1 MATYRTFPLAVER
14 PELFA
19 PVREFLRR
27 ASYDDATLCRT
38 LGMRNMSDL
47 GEARWDEVPRDELG
61 PALDL
66 CLDLFLLCR
75 EVPGERIRDTCG
87 EVVADALGALGLV
100 RTTPHDASQCF
111 CPVWLYPVDGFVI
124 ASDRRNEPYGDP
136 DEGFEDVVFPA
147 IHIGALRLLDVMP
160 DAGGG
165 DALDLCGGAGSGAFR
180 LSRTARSVATSD
192 LTLRAA
198 RFAEFN
204 ARLNGL
210 DVDCLRGDLYEPA
223 AGRRFDAIVAHPP
236 YVPAAGSALVYRDGG
251 DTGEQVTRR
260 VVEGLPA
267 YLKPGGRCAIICMG
281 RDADEGPFER
291 RVRVWLGEAR
301 DEFDVVFGHETTLTL
316 DDVIDRM
323 RKRDEP
329 VTDGDARAFRDLL
342 MDLGTKQFVYGALR
356 IERFPSPAPLEPL
369 RLGMSSEATAVDFE
383 PFLAW
388 RRLRREPGLTG
399 RIGRA
404 RPRLAPGVAL
414 TGADDANG
422 RDAEPPVVVSLP
434 AARLGGSLSL
444 EEWAVPLISRLDGSL
459 SVDDLFAAAQRS
471 GETPPTITREDLVD
485 LVARLVDRGLLEPGL
500 AD

>member
-1 MATYRTFPLAVER
+1 MATNRTFPLALEK

-38 LGMRNMSDL
+38 LRMGNMSDL
-47 GEARWDEVPRDELG
+47 GGVRWDEVPRDELG
-61 PALDL
+61 PALNL

-75 EVPGERIRDTCG
+75 EVPGERIRDACG
-87 EVVADALGALGLV
+87 EVVADALQALGLV
-100 RTTPHDASQCF
+100 RTTPHDASQF
-111 CPVWLYPVDGFVI
+111 YCPVWLYPVDGFVI
-124 ASDRRNEPYGDP
+124 ASDRRNEPYGDAG
-136 DEGFEDVVFPA
+136 EAFEDVVFPA
-147 IHIGALRLLDVMP
+147 IHVGALRLLDLMP

-180 LSRTARSVATSD
+180 FSRTARSVATSD
-192 LTLRAA
+192 LTLRSA

-210 DVDCLRGDLYEPA
+210 DVESLQGDLYEPA
-223 AGRRFDAIVAHPP
+223 AGRRFDAIAAHPP
-236 YVPAAGSALVYRDGG
+236 FVPAAGSTLVYRDGG
-251 DTGEQVTRR
+251 DTGEEVTRR

-267 YLKPGGRCAIICMG
+267 HLKPGGRCAIICMG
-281 RDADEGPFER
+281 RDADEGSFEQ
-291 RVRVWLGEAR
+291 RVRGWLGEAR
-301 DEFDVVFGHETTLTL
+301 DEFDVVFGHETTLTV

-323 RKRDEP
+323 KKRDEP
-329 VTDGDARAFRDLL
+329 VTDGESQAFRELL
-342 MDLGTKQFVYGALR
+342 VKMGTKRFVYGVLR

-369 RLGMSSEATAVDFE
+369 RLEMSPGATAIDFE

-388 RRLRREPGLTG
+388 RRLRREPGLTD

-404 RPRLAPGVAL
+404 RPRLAPGVAR
-414 TGADDANG
+414 TGDGDGSGQAA
-422 RDAEPPVVVSLP
+422 AAPVDVSLP
-434 AARLGGSLSL
+434 AARLGGSMSL
-444 EEWAVPLISRLDGSL
+444 EAWAVPLVSRLDGSV
-459 SVDDLFAAAQRS
+459 SVDDLFAAAERS
-471 GETPPTITREDLVD
+471 AETPSAVTRDDLVA

>member
-1 MATYRTFPLAVER
+1 MATTRTFPLALER

-19 PVREFLRR
+19 PVREVLRR

-38 LGMRNMSDL
+38 LGMGNMSDL
-47 GEARWDEVPRDELG
+47 GEVRWDEVPRDELG
-61 PALDL
+61 PALNL

-75 EVPGERIRDTCG
+75 HVPGERIRDACG

-100 RTTPHDASQCF
+100 RPTPHDASQF
-111 CPVWLYPVDGFVI
+111 YCPVWLYPVDGFVV

-136 DEGFEDVVFPA
+136 DEAFEDVVFPA
-147 IHIGALRLLDVMP
+147 IHTGALRLLDLMP
-160 DAGGG
+160 DASGG
-165 DALDLCGGAGSGAFR
+165 DAFDLCGGAGSGAFR

-192 LTLRAA
+192 LTLRSA

-210 DVDCLRGDLYEPA
+210 DVECLQGDLYEPV
-223 AGRRFDAIVAHPP
+223 AGRCFDVIAAHPP
-236 YVPAAGSALVYRDGG
+236 YVPAAGSTLVYRDGG

-267 YLKPGGRCAIICMG
+267 HLKPGGRCAIICMG
-281 RDADEGPFER
+281 RDADEGSFEH
-291 RVRVWLGEAR
+291 RVRGWLGESR
-301 DEFDVVFGHETTLTL
+301 DEFDVVFGHETTLTV
-316 DDVIDRM
+316 DDVIGRM
-323 RKRDEP
+323 KKRDEP
-329 VTDGDARAFRDLL
+329 VTDGEAQAFRDLL
-342 MDLGTKQFVYGALR
+342 VKMGTKRFVYGVLR

-369 RLGMSSEATAVDFE
+369 RLEMSQGATAVDFV

-404 RPRLAPGVAL
+404 RPRLAPGVVLA
-414 TGADDANG
+414 GAGDANG
-422 RDAEPPVVVSLP
+422 RDAAPVAVSSP
-434 AARLGGSLSL
+434 AALVGSSMTL
-444 EEWAVPLISRLDGSL
+444 EEWAVPLVSRMDGSV
-459 SVDDLFAAAQRS
+459 SVDDLFAAAQSS
-471 GETPPTITREDLVD
+471 GETPTASTREDLVD
-485 LVARLVDRGLLEPGL
+485 LVARLVDRGLLEPRL

>member
-1 MATYRTFPLAVER
+1 MATNRTFPLALER

-27 ASYDDATLCRT
+27 ASYDDASLCRT
-38 LGMRNMSDL
+38 LGMGNMSDL
-47 GEARWDEVPRDELG
+47 GEVRWDEVPRDELG
-61 PALDL
+61 PALNL
-66 CLDLFLLCR
+66 CLDLFLLCGQ
-75 EVPGERIRDTCG
+75 VPEARLRDACG
-87 EVVADALGALGLV
+87 EVVADAFGALGLV
-100 RTTPHDASQCF
+100 RATPHDASQFF

-124 ASDRRNEPYGDP
+124 ASDRRNDPYGDA

-192 LTLRAA
+192 LTPRSA

-210 DVDCLRGDLYEPA
+210 DVESLQGDLYAPA
-223 AGRRFDAIVAHPP
+223 AGRCFDVIAAHPP
-236 YVPAAGSALVYRDGG
+236 FVPAAGSTVVYRDGG
-251 DTGEQVTRR
+251 DTGEEVTRR

-267 YLKPGGRCAIICMG
+267 HLKPGGRCAIICMG
-281 RDADEGPFER
+281 RDADEGSFER
-291 RVRVWLGEAR
+291 RVRAWLGEVR
-301 DEFDVVFGHETTLTL
+301 DEFDVVFGHEMTLTV

-323 RKRDEP
+323 KKRDEP
-329 VTDGDARAFRDLL
+329 VTEGEAQAFRELL
-342 MDLGTKQFVYGALR
+342 VNLGTKRFVYGVLR

-369 RLGMSSEATAVDFE
+369 RLEMTPGTTAVDFE

-404 RPRLAPGVAL
+404 RPRLAPGVVL
-414 TGADDANG
+414 TGAGGANG
-422 RDAEPPVVVSLP
+422 REAAPNVAVSSP
-434 AARLGGSLSL
+434 AARLGSTMSL
-444 EEWAVPLISRLDGSL
+444 EEWAVPLVSSMDGSV
-459 SVDDLFAAAQRS
+459 SVDDLLAAVRES
-471 GETPPTITREDLVD
+471 GETPLAITQEDLVD

-500 AD
+500 AA